1 MSKENKISFRVS
13 EEDFKELKEY
23 AQELDIALSDFMR
36 SHTDLFLNNQLY
48 REIHIGLLDEE
59 NNLDNFYDALEEY
72 SEADTKWTNTES
84 INQIEF
90 SEKFLE
96 TVRYAQREQFQEAYD
111 IIEELEQ
118 NGLETEAY
126 VLDSVVSQYKTKT

>member
-23 AQELDIALSDFMR
+23 AQELDIALSDVMR
-36 SHTDLFLNNQLY
+36 SHTDSFLNNQLY